1 MGWRSK
7 FKESFTKFVEN
18 VFSIFITKFSFK
30 NILANLV
37 EMPVFYVLRAK
48 QAGAETGGR
57 AGAWSPYGSQIYIEH
72 LNFD

>member
-1 MGWRSK
+1 MGWRAK

-48 QAGAETGGR
+48 QAGAETGER
-57 AGAWSPYGSQIYIEH
+57 AGVCPLWFPNLY
-72 LNFD
+72 